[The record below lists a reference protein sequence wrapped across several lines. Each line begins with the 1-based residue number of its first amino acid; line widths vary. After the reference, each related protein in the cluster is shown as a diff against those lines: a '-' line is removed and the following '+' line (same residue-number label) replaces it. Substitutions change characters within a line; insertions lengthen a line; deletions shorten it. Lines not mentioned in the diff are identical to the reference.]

1 MKGLFA
7 GPDGMLFLC
16 LVLFVVFVG
25 LLFWALALGMA
36 LRAKRLENAPN
47 RAAGRIVGLLHA
59 GVWQRKTY
67 GNVPDGAIYGY
78 GVTGG
83 VGYGC
88 FWNEVLFRWFPC
100 VEFTDDT
107 GRTRIRIMG
116 EGVAAGTWSDGQAV
130 TVAYDPKYPARC
142 TIVGDPSHRNAVY
155 TALGFGVLCMLA
167 ALALVGWL
175 ALRLG

>member
-1 MKGLFA
+1 MKQIFS
-7 GPDGMLFLC
+7 GPDGGLLLC
-16 LVLFVVFVG
+16 MVLLPVAVG

-36 LRAKRLENAPN
+36 LRARRLENTPN

-88 FWNEVLFRWFPC
+88 FWNEMLFRWFPC
-100 VEFTDDT
+100 VAFTDHT

-116 EGVAAGTWSDGQAV
+116 EGVSAGTWTADQAV
-130 TVAYDPKYPARC
+130 TVAYDPDHPARC
-142 TIVGDPSHRNAVY
+142 TIVGDPSHKNAVY
-155 TALGFGVLCMLA
+155 TALGIGLLCMLA